1 MGLAQENIRT
11 SHNETAIFTAHTV
24 KNALIRQLVEEF
36 PEYDIHKEPQYQHAA
51 ESLGLEDYTYDS
63 FVDKA
68 EDEQR
73 PVIFVRQFNVNQY
86 ERGNEAIDRTYQNEV
101 RFFLGNSTIPN
112 HLKDDFIHRGQLC
125 SRYIYI
131 PTVSENPEGDYITQM
146 LPVRATRQ
154 TSTRGNDNLIMYV
167 DYKVRLI
174 PNVIYD
180 KMRQL
185 GLNVYVK
192 LQKDYYDRLLG

>member
-86 ERGNEAIDRTYQNEV
+86 E
-101 RFFLGNSTIPN
+101 
-112 HLKDDFIHRGQLC
+112 
-125 SRYIYI
+125 
-131 PTVSENPEGDYITQM
+131 
-146 LPVRATRQ
+146 
-154 TSTRGNDNLIMYV
+154 
-167 DYKVRLI
+167 
-174 PNVIYD
+174 
-180 KMRQL
+180 
-185 GLNVYVK
+185 
-192 LQKDYYDRLLG
+192 